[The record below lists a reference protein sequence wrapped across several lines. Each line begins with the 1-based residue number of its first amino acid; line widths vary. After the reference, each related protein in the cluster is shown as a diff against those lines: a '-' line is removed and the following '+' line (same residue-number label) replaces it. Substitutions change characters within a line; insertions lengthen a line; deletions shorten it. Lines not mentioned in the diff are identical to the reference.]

1 MLTEPLPIQ
10 IFVNTRFQEK
20 EIIEIIE
27 KWRIESEELQ
37 SLVTREF
44 KEMGI
49 YSVTPTLEREIKQ
62 LLVGILV
69 NSPDII
75 ELVSRAERRAE
86 ALRAKNRFNNN

>member
-37 SLVTREF
+37 SLVIREF
-44 KEMGI
+44 REMGI

-69 NSPDII
+69 SSPDII
-75 ELVSRAERRAE
+75 ELVRRAERRAE

>member
-75 ELVSRAERRAE
+75 ELVRRAERRAE

>member
-37 SLVTREF
+37 NLVTREF

-75 ELVSRAERRAE
+75 ELVRRAERRAE